1 MARILPSKPG
11 GSMFKE
17 MKRASRP
24 PKANPVLGGNAA
36 LRPPRINPPG
46 INSGFGGPSKNNF
59 GAPVSFKPSKP
70 SGVGGIPSLSTANR
84 KSTSRFGF

>member
-1 MARILPSKPG
+1 MARIVPSKPG

-17 MKRASRP
+17 MNRASRP

-46 INSGFGGPSKNNF
+46 INSGFGGSMKF
-59 GAPVSFKPSKP
+59 GAPVGFKPSKP
-70 SGVGGIPSLSTANR
+70 SGVGGIPSISTANR
-84 KSTSRFGF
+84 KSTTRSGF